1 MVKLAVLIALL
12 SALGAAAT
20 MRPTVPPPR
29 TILPRHTALR
39 GFSSSPRP

>member
-20 MRPTVPPPR
+20 MRPTVPPP
-29 TILPRHTALR
+29 PHHFA
-39 GFSSSPRP
+39 SPYGAEDSLLARP